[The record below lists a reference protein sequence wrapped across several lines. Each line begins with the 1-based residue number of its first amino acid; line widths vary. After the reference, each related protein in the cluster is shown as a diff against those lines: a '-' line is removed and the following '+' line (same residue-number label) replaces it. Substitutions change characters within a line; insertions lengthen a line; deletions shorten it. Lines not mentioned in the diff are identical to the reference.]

1 MEAFTHDLLVTQW
14 TSSLII
20 LNIRR
25 EAFSVIVTHLK
36 SPYDTKKTIYITKQV
51 KYLISIEDRVLGLF
65 TQ

>member
-1 MEAFTHDLLVTQW
+1 MT
-14 TSSLII
+14 